1 MDVVNIKNK
10 KYVRYKFRKK
20 NGSPIYVYI
29 ENIGNEEAEV
39 HKENRRN
46 RIAKCIIG
54 VIIFLIIFTMLRVL
68 WLESREGV
76 DASLSYY
83 IRASIFIIFI
93 LEALWKSYEYM
104 LEKGRFN
111 REKIKQIKT
120 MRCVLSAFD
129 NQKPETILDV
139 YLFSIET
146 INFVFFNDD
155 LERTFISLR
164 SREDVKLDEKLS
176 TLQNENS
183 RYKGRRLFISY
194 MDDSELLYI
203 STSAESI

>member
-46 RIAKCIIG
+46 RVAKCIIG
-54 VIIFLIIFTMLRVL
+54 GSIFLIIFTVFRVL
-68 WLESREGV
+68 WLASREGQDV
-76 DASLSYY
+76 LS
-83 IRASIFIIFI
+83 IRASLFIIFI

-139 YLFSIET
+139 YLFSTEI
-146 INFVFFNDD
+146 ISFVFFNDD
-155 LERTFISLR
+155 LERTFVSLR
-164 SREDVKLDEKLS
+164 SRKDVKLDEKLS

-203 STSAESI
+203 SASAESI